1 MSAQYY
7 PPPPGASGS
16 PAPSQASAHNYPPPP
31 SSPPAAQTKFS
42 YPSPPTQQPQKS
54 YPAPPTQLQQEFA
67 PPSRSQTQNYPP
79 PPGAPQNFSPPPS
92 SQKQYFPPPGASQQ
106 QQYPSP
112 PQHQYPSSQHQQY
125 GASPTPPPPQ
135 ASPPISY
142 PPPQQQMQPQNG
154 SHTTLAMHGRTPS
167 MASHNSGLGLAGIS
181 SSTPPQH
188 QQQQFTAPPSYA
200 GSAPGASPTEGYPAE
215 KTSIPVAEGSPID
228 TSDPANLESGAPP
241 ATHFVGA
248 TATVDDVGTF
258 NGGSYRISHRD
269 SNTILTI
276 QLAMGCPLGAK
287 PGAMIAMSHTITL
300 RGRIKFS
307 MKKLVAGGEM
317 ADSTFTGP
325 GELLLAPAMLGDI
338 TSLRLTGSE
347 SWSVG
352 HDGYLASTQG
362 VVKEYKRQG
371 LGKAMFSGE
380 GLWVYKISGKGL
392 LWLTSF
398 GAIIRKDLA
407 DGEKYVV
414 DNGHLVAWNTKYIL
428 ERVASGGIVSGVA
441 SGEGLVCKFT
451 GPGTVFLQTRN
462 AKAFAAYMGGQ
473 TNTSF

>member
-1 MSAQYY
+1 MSA
-7 PPPPGASGS
+7 
-16 PAPSQASAHNYPPPP
+16 
-31 SSPPAAQTKFS
+31 
-42 YPSPPTQQPQKS
+42 
-54 YPAPPTQLQQEFA
+54 L
-67 PPSRSQTQNYPP
+67 
-79 PPGAPQNFSPPPS
+79 
-92 SQKQYFPPPGASQQ
+92 
-106 QQYPSP
+106 
-112 PQHQYPSSQHQQY
+112 
-125 GASPTPPPPQ
+125 
-135 ASPPISY
+135 
-142 PPPQQQMQPQNG
+142 
-154 SHTTLAMHGRTPS
+154 
-167 MASHNSGLGLAGIS
+167 
-181 SSTPPQH
+181 
-188 QQQQFTAPPSYA
+188 
-200 GSAPGASPTEGYPAE
+200 
-215 KTSIPVAEGSPID
+215 
-228 TSDPANLESGAPP
+228 
-241 ATHFVGA
+241 
-248 TATVDDVGTF
+248 F

-380 GLWVYKISGKGL
+380 GLWIYKISGKGL

-398 GAIIRKDLA
+398 GAIIRKDVSA
-407 DGEKYVV
+407 F
-414 DNGHLVAWNTKYIL
+414 AWNSISVALLCIL
-428 ERVASGGIVSGVA
+428 
-441 SGEGLVCKFT
+441 T
-451 GPGTVFLQTRN
+451 YTD
-462 AKAFAAYMGGQ
+462 
-473 TNTSF
+473 